1 MRIILFSPLIF
12 ELQRL
17 TNFTKPRNGR
27 AFDSRARETYNTG
40 AKLMNGTYKTYV
52 VGLIGRPINPISPV
66 SPIQPHS
73 ASFSLI
79 QEDMMTFLDRIN
91 EDLKAAMKSK
101 DSDRLSTLRMVKTA
115 LKNREIDKMEALTD
129 EEAIKIL
136 QSLVKQRRDSI
147 EQYQQAGRIELAEKE
162 ASEIKVIE
170 EYLPAALDDA
180 AIARVVEETIVEIGA
195 SSMKEMGAVMK
206 AVMAKLAGQ
215 TVDGKAVNQ
224 IVKSKLGG

>member
-1 MRIILFSPLIF
+1 
-12 ELQRL
+12 
-17 TNFTKPRNGR
+17 
-27 AFDSRARETYNTG
+27 
-40 AKLMNGTYKTYV
+40 
-52 VGLIGRPINPISPV
+52 
-66 SPIQPHS
+66 
-73 ASFSLI
+73 
-79 QEDMMTFLDRIN
+79 MTFLDRIN
-91 EDLKAAMKSK
+91 EDLIAAMKSK

-129 EEAIKIL
+129 EEAIKVL

-162 ASEIKVIE
+162 AAEIKVIE

-180 AIARVVEETIVEIGA
+180 AIARVVEETIVETGA

>member
-52 VGLIGRPINPISPV
+52 VGLIGRPINPISPR
-66 SPIQPHS
+66 SPIQ
-73 ASFSLI
+73 
-79 QEDMMTFLDRIN
+79 EDLMTFLDRIN

-101 DSDRLSTLRMVKTA
+101 DSDRLSTLRLVKTA
-115 LKNREIDKMEALTD
+115 LKNREIDKMEALSD
-129 EEAIKIL
+129 EEAIKVL

-180 AIARVVEETIVEIGA
+180 TIARVVEETIVETGA